1 MKALSMITGA
11 VKAQADLEE
20 EILVQTLLPM
30 IESVW
35 KKVMS
40 ILQFRW
46 NDPELILTVC
56 LLIQKF
62 LASLYH
68 KL

>member
-11 VKAQADLEE
+11 VKAQADLDE

-40 ILQFRW
+40 IL
-46 NDPELILTVC
+46 
-56 LLIQKF
+56 
-62 LASLYH
+62 
-68 KL
+68 